1 MLLRSVSCAALVLAT
16 FAAPAFAQEQGGDA
30 DHRDEAGQG
39 IIVTAQRGNQTQV
52 IRRGD
57 VGVLGDQDAA
67 DVPFSIKSYNSAL
80 ILNQQPQTLGQ
91 VLENDPSIRTT
102 YGFGNAAEQ
111 FVIRGFPLTGDD
123 VGLNGLYGI
132 APRQL
137 IAPELYDQVQV
148 LNGASAFLNGAAPG
162 GTGLGGSVNLV
173 TKEADARPLT
183 RLTAD
188 YSSSGNVGG
197 SFDFGRRFGDGHW
210 GLRLNGVARGGDVS
224 IDDEFRS
231 TYVLGG
237 TLDYRSS
244 SLHISLDA
252 AYQRVH
258 VGDLRPKVTIATTT
272 IPAVPSARHNY
283 GQPWTY
289 TTLRDIFGTLK
300 IDWQV
305 APNATLY
312 ARAGARDGSERGIYG
327 GITVLDAATGD
338 ANGNALYVPRTDNN
352 EAVTAGLRVKLGS
365 AITQQI
371 NFGVSSIWQVNRNAF
386 DFLYG
391 PGFAG
396 FATNIY
402 RTPAVPI
409 PSSTLVGGNLDHPF
423 PIGRNRLG
431 SAFASDT
438 FGFWGDRILV
448 TGGLRLQAIKVTSY
462 SYADASVAT
471 RYDQSAITPVAGI
484 VIKPVEGLSLFANRI
499 EALQQGPTAP
509 LDPTIINP
517 GQIFPPYRSVQYE
530 AGGKLALGKLHASVA
545 VYQIKLPVAFAA
557 PDPASSPLLRFGLFG
572 EQRNRGVEF
581 SVDGEVVPGLRII
594 AGGSVND
601 AKLSHTAD
609 AAQDG
614 NKAVGVPDYLIN
626 ANIEWDLPFVR
637 GLTLTGRV
645 VQTGRQ
651 QVNTDNTLSIPAWTR
666 ADLGARYVT
675 LIAERPV
682 TFRATVDNVANNR
695 YWASAFDSFSAAL
708 LQGAPRT
715 YKASATVDF

>member
-1 MLLRSVSCAALVLAT
+1 MRLRSASLVAIALAT
-16 FAAPAFAQEQGGDA
+16 SAASPAFAQEQSGD
-30 DHRDEAGQG
+30 D
-39 IIVTAQRGNQTQV
+39 ILVTAQRGNQTQV
-52 IRRGD
+52 IRGGE

-67 DVPFSIKSYNSAL
+67 NVPFSVKSYNAAL
-80 ILNQQPQTLGQ
+80 ILNQQPQTLGE

-111 FVIRGFPLTGDD
+111 FVIRGFPLDGDD

-162 GTGLGGSVNLV
+162 GSGLGGSVNLI
-173 TKEADARPLT
+173 TKEAGANPLT
-183 RLTAD
+183 RLTAN
-188 YSSSGNVGG
+188 YTSSSHFGG
-197 SFDFGRRFGDGHW
+197 SFDVSRRFGDDGRW
-210 GLRLNGVARGGDVS
+210 GLRLNGVARSGDVS
-224 IDDEFRS
+224 VDDEFRS
-231 TYVLGG
+231 TYVFGG
-237 TLDYRSS
+237 SLSYQSD
-244 SLHISLDA
+244 SLHVSLDA

-258 VGDLRPKVTIATTT
+258 VGDLRTKVTILTTS
-272 IPAVPSARHNY
+272 IPRVPSARHNY

-289 TTLRDIFGTLK
+289 TTLRDVFGTLK

-312 ARAGARDGSERGIYG
+312 ARAGARDGAERGIYG
-327 GITVLDAATGD
+327 GLNLTDATTGD
-338 ANGNALYVPRTDNN
+338 GTGNALYVPRTDNN

-365 AITQQI
+365 TITQQI
-371 NFGVSSIWQVNRNAF
+371 NFGYSSTWQVNRNAF

-402 RTPAVPI
+402 HTPVVPI

-423 PIGRNRLG
+423 PVGRVWLG

-438 FGFWGDRILV
+438 FGFWDDRILV
-448 TGGLRLQAIKVTSY
+448 TGGLRLQALKVTSY
-462 SYADASVAT
+462 SYADGSIAT
-471 RYDQSAITPVAGI
+471 RYNESAITPVAG
-484 VIKPVEGLSLFANRI
+484 VVVKPVNGLSLFFNRI

-509 LDPTIINP
+509 LDPAIINP
-517 GQIFPPYRSVQYE
+517 GQIFAPYRSVQYE
-530 AGGKLALGKLHASVA
+530 VGGKLAFGKLHASVA

-557 PDPASSPLLRFGLFG
+557 PDAGGSGLLRYGLFG
-572 EQRNRGVEF
+572 QQRNRGIEF
-581 SVDGEVVPGLRII
+581 SVDGEIVQGLRII
-594 AGGSVND
+594 AGGSIND
-601 AKLSHTAD
+601 AKLTRTAD
-609 AAQDG
+609 PTQDG

-626 ANIEWDLPFVR
+626 ANAEWDLPFVT

-651 QVNTDNTLSIPAWTR
+651 QVNTTNTLSIPAWTR
-666 ADLGARYVT
+666 VDLGARYVH
-675 LIAERPV
+675 LVAERPV

-695 YWASAFDSFSAAL
+695 YWASSFDSFSAAV

-715 YKASATVDF
+715 FKLSATVDF